1 MRYALCLASIVLLI
15 AFPTACAAEQSLSV
29 RLAVGSWLADDELIF
44 GETGYAYNH
53 GGFTLEGM
61 IHYRTYEH
69 VLTPFV
75 GVVYRFDEMPGG
87 SRDEVTGQL
96 NVTNMLIEAGIGK
109 TFEAGHSKMDLS
121 IGLGYCMR
129 DLEVE
134 GGAMNLLSL
143 DVDGVAFIGG
153 IAIHFPFFDRVDATF
168 QYKIAYSAGGMEEGN
183 YGWVDYSF
191 DLSDIHHLFSFGL
204 SYFP

>member
-1 MRYALCLASIVLLI
+1 MKTTACIASIVLVLLS
-15 AFPTACAAEQSLSV
+15 TACSAEQSLSV
-29 RLAVGSWLADDELIF
+29 QLAFGSWLSDDELSF

-53 GGFTLEGM
+53 GGLTLEGM

-69 VLTPFV
+69 VLTPFI

-87 SRDEVTGQL
+87 SKDETTGQL

-109 TFEAGHSKMDLS
+109 TFEAGHSKMELS

-134 GGAMNLLSL
+134 GGMMNLLAL
-143 DVDGVAFIGG
+143 EVDGAAFIGG
-153 IAIHFPFFDRVDATF
+153 FAVHFPFFERVDATILY
-168 QYKIAYSAGGMEEGN
+168 QIVYSAGGMEEGN
-183 YGWVDYSF
+183 YGWLDYSF

-204 SYFP
+204 SYYP